1 MEKKE
6 RSLNFIEILIE
17 ESNKIRKYARDLEK
31 RNKEIKRQLLDARP
45 PPDVNEYISQRR
57 MMYRVENDMKT
68 WQKRV
73 GLGKQGLIN
82 SKQKKRAAL
91 RELGVNNSNNN
102 NILRTQTR

>member
-1 MEKKE
+1 MKA
-6 RSLNFIEILIE
+6 I
-17 ESNKIRKYARDLEK
+17 
-31 RNKEIKRQLLDARP
+31 
-45 PPDVNEYISQRR
+45 
-57 MMYRVENDMKT
+57 ENDMKT

-82 SKQKKRAAL
+82 SRQKKRAAL